1 MGNIETSTDRR
12 VSKRRPGGR
21 EKQFHAMLNGYGITE
36 LDHLIAKDSL
46 QNDPYT
52 EESKYMLKGGLYK
65 KLDEDSDL
73 RNSDQELADF
83 YNDLQGSTTA
93 AFKSIDDSQKTL
105 SNMDSSVVAQLQA
118 NRAQIETLMDSV
130 KSGMVEMD
138 DSTLTDA
145 QRSAIL
151 SGLSGYRST
160 ISTLTAWNN
169 SALQLAATTK
179 VLTAESIK
187 AANTNVGTTKLIE
200 SNEKQVNEIYLSTVG
215 KEVDTFTVDQTNTL
229 FFIANQCPMVGGNSV
244 YRARSLYRLIDDE
257 QQFDD
262 PQLCL
267 QHGIIVKSLVAR
279 ETNTIGVVPNPAR
292 DGATLVLGE
301 PLEEG
306 GVFIL
311 FNSVG
316 VEVMRLD
323 VPAKE
328 PRMSFGT
335 SRLATGVYHYRVLSP
350 MGLVGNGRLSI
361 VR

>member
-292 DGATLVLGE
+292 DGATLVLGK
-301 PLEEG
+301 PLEEP

-316 VEVMRLD
+316 KEVMRLN
-323 VPAKE
+323 VPAE
-328 PRMSFGT
+328 DYHMSFAT
-335 SRLATGVYHYRVLSP
+335 SGLATGVYHYRVVTDL
-350 MGLVGNGRLSI
+350 GLVGNGRLSI

>member
-279 ETNTIGVVPNPAR
+279 ETN
-292 DGATLVLGE
+292 
-301 PLEEG
+301 
-306 GVFIL
+306 
-311 FNSVG
+311 
-316 VEVMRLD
+316 
-323 VPAKE
+323 
-328 PRMSFGT
+328 
-335 SRLATGVYHYRVLSP
+335 
-350 MGLVGNGRLSI
+350 
-361 VR
+361 

>member
-292 DGATLVLGE
+292 DGATLVLGK
-301 PLEEG
+301 PLEEP

-311 FNSVG
+311 FNPVG
-316 VEVMRLD
+316 KEVMRLK
-323 VPAKE
+323 VPAE
-328 PRMSFGT
+328 EYRMSFAT
-335 SRLATGVYHYRVLSP
+335 SGLATGVYHYRVVTDL
-350 MGLVGNGRLSI
+350 GLVGNGRLSI

>member
-1 MGNIETSTDRR
+1 MRGIETDIQ
-12 VSKRRPGGR
+12 RPSIQAWTSLPSQGPPS
-21 EKQFHAMLNGYGITE
+21 
-36 LDHLIAKDSL
+36 IAEPAL
-46 QNDPYT
+46 RDPAR
-52 EESKYMLKGGLYK
+52 S
-65 KLDEDSDL
+65 
-73 RNSDQELADF
+73 
-83 YNDLQGSTTA
+83 
-93 AFKSIDDSQKTL
+93 
-105 SNMDSSVVAQLQA
+105 A
-118 NRAQIETLMDSV
+118 NRAQIEILMDSV
-130 KSGMVEMD
+130 KAGMVQMD

-151 SGLSGYRST
+151 AGLSGYRST
-160 ISTLTAWNN
+160 IGTLTAWNN
-169 SALQLAATTK
+169 SALQVAATTK
-179 VLTAESIK
+179 VLTADGIK

-215 KEVDTFTVDQTNTL
+215 KDVDTFTVDQTNTL
-229 FFIANQCPMVGGNSV
+229 FYIANQCPMVGGNSV

-335 SRLATGVYHYRVLSP
+335 SRLATGVYHYRVLSTL
-350 MGLVGNGRLSI
+350 GLVGNGRLSI

>member
-311 FNSVG
+311 LN
-316 VEVMRLD
+316 
-323 VPAKE
+323 
-328 PRMSFGT
+328 
-335 SRLATGVYHYRVLSP
+335 
-350 MGLVGNGRLSI
+350 
-361 VR
+361 